1 MRGEGFAR
9 GYERDVR
16 IDSTAAIGAISR
28 GALSERKRVRA
39 AGRAWLNF
47 CRKDFLEKR
56 DKIQIEHVSS
66 HKGTESQEQKG
77 NDTADKIANTYRRLG
92 QATDAVP
99 YFTEA
104 EERFLLK
111 HKDILIQQDVRVFL
125 KALEKEVMVE
135 IWKEK
140 APKQAQWFVKYPQQ
154 IMKQAKQAW
163 KWAIA
168 AGDGQA
174 WLYFIFGVCQWLPT
188 NHRVYYADNS
198 GTGRTKCKLCLM
210 DTDLL

>member
-1 MRGEGFAR
+1 
-9 GYERDVR
+9 
-16 IDSTAAIGAISR
+16 
-28 GALSERKRVRA
+28 
-39 AGRAWLNF
+39 
-47 CRKDFLEKR
+47 
-56 DKIQIEHVSS
+56 
-66 HKGTESQEQKG
+66 
-77 NDTADKIANTYRRLG
+77 
-92 QATDAVP
+92 
-99 YFTEA
+99 
-104 EERFLLK
+104 
-111 HKDILIQQDVRVFL
+111 
-125 KALEKEVMVE
+125 MVE

-168 AGDGQA
+168 AGEGQD

-210 DTDLL
+210 DTEEDLAHVFECPALASEHSSLL